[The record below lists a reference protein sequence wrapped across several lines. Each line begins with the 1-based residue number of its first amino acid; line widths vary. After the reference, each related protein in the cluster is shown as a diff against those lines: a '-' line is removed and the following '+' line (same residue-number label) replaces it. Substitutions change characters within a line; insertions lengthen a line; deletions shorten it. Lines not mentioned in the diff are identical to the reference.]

1 MNDSGLVLLHVF
13 LFSVVESLVNCIQ
26 LLHFQKFLSNF
37 SHHSQVPMTDAGAD
51 AAGGAPTGP
60 PAPYEAFPKI
70 GLVDI
75 SKKKKD
81 IPHPPPKKL
90 LNTYCTCIFCV

>member
-1 MNDSGLVLLHVF
+1 MV
-13 LFSVVESLVNCIQ
+13 
-26 LLHFQKFLSNF
+26 HFQKFLSNF

-81 IPHPPPKKL
+81 IYTPPPTKTLEHL
-90 LNTYCTCIFCV
+90 LYLYFLCLNKMK

>member
-1 MNDSGLVLLHVF
+1 
-13 LFSVVESLVNCIQ
+13 
-26 LLHFQKFLSNF
+26 
-37 SHHSQVPMTDAGAD
+37 MTDAGAD

-81 IPHPPPKKL
+81 IYPPQKKT

>member
-1 MNDSGLVLLHVF
+1 
-13 LFSVVESLVNCIQ
+13 
-26 LLHFQKFLSNF
+26 
-37 SHHSQVPMTDAGAD
+37 MTDAGAD

-81 IPHPPPKKL
+81 IYPPQKKP
-90 LNTYCTCIFCV
+90 